1 MRRSGG
7 SGHEAISV
15 VVPTYRGR
23 ERLRETV
30 PPLLADPA
38 LHELIVVVDGSEDGS
53 VELLREWAAKDGR
66 LRPLFVPN
74 GGDNRARQTGLEH
87 ATGDV
92 VLFMDDDVVAGPG
105 LLEGHL
111 RRHAGTTGRVV
122 VGYMPVAPEPAALT
136 ARLYSR
142 WYEGQC
148 RTYEEQP
155 DRILENLWNGNVSIR
170 REDALR
176 VGIPSDSYDTRYG
189 PDRELG
195 LRLAAAGLT
204 GVFDRSLRAE
214 HRYVRPPEAFLADAR
229 SAGEGIWICH
239 RLYPSALGPRRAER
253 FAAGMSARTRWAVRL
268 ARRRRARA
276 PLDRALGLAAAAAG
290 RAGCHHAEEQ
300 LATVRVRI
308 AQQSAALAREAT
320 LRR

>member
-1 MRRSGG
+1 MSD
-7 SGHEAISV
+7 AISV
-15 VVPTYRGR
+15 VVPTYNGR

-30 PPLLADPA
+30 APLLADPV

-53 VELLREWAAKDGR
+53 IELLQEWARRDAR

-92 VLFMDDDVVAGPG
+92 VLFMDDDVVAHPG

-111 RRHAGTTGRVV
+111 RLHAGAPGRVV
-122 VGYMPVAPEPAALT
+122 LGYMPVAPEPQALT
-136 ARLYSR
+136 ARLYAR
-142 WYEGQC
+142 WYEAQC
-148 RTYEEQP
+148 RDYERRPE
-155 DRILENLWNGNVSIR
+155 RILEHLWNGNVSIR

-176 VGIPSDSYDTRYG
+176 VGIPNDAYDTRYG

-195 LRLAAAGLT
+195 LRLRAAGLS
-204 GVFDRSLRAE
+204 GVFDRALLAE
-214 HRYVRPPEAFLADAR
+214 HRYVRAPDAFMADAR
-229 SAGEGIWICH
+229 SAGEGMWICH
-239 RLYPSALGPRRAER
+239 RLHPDLLGPLRSER

-268 ARRRRARA
+268 ARRPRARA
-276 PLDRALGLAAAAAG
+276 PLDRALALAAALAG
-290 RAGCHHAEEQ
+290 RAGLRRPEEQ

-308 AQQSAALAREAT
+308 AQQSAALAREAG